1 MRADLIAKLQRI
13 RRRLEEMEGI
23 VEKIDEAL
31 KDMPKFRR
39 LRISKDVALKLER
52 LSEKVGIDPN
62 HLATALITIELVK
75 AKLELTRR

>member
-1 MRADLIAKLQRI
+1 MRGDLIAKLQRI

-39 LRISKDVALKLER
+39 LRISKAVALKLER

-62 HLATALITIELVK
+62 HLATALIKIELVR
-75 AKLELTRR
+75 AKLELARR